1 MKKTFLM
8 ASAAT
13 VILSSPV
20 MLQPAF
26 AQSEEA
32 PTPTENAGASE
43 VPDNG
48 DADIIVTGSL
58 IRGTAKN
65 TALPV
70 SVIDAED
77 IAKRGSPTMLDL
89 IKTLP
94 VAGPVFGEVNQFNS
108 SSARQTGAGSVNLR
122 GLGPQRTLILLNGR
136 RVVSAPGLNSGGPN
150 TELFP
155 VSAIGRVE
163 VLKDGAAAT
172 YGSDAVAGV
181 VNFITRK
188 NFSGLDLSAG
198 YQAIPGSKGDYT
210 ASGVFGWVGEGVNI
224 LLSAGYQHRSKL
236 STLKRDY
243 AVLDYFTNPAGFSTT
258 SNPGTY
264 RIRNGTT
271 NLGGPVLDANCEQL
285 GGYLTFTATTP
296 NCAYGFAPFYNL
308 VETTNKYQLYGE
320 INFEVTD
327 RIDFHMEALYGKNSI
342 PNIETGPSF
351 TLVNGP
357 NGPGGTGQF
366 VIPSSNPGFIPFLQQ
381 TGNAA
386 RIGTATNI
394 IGVAYRPIGLGATP
408 GVTSKANARV
418 TDLYRLSSSLSGSIT
433 DSIDF
438 DIAGTYS
445 ESSVYQ
451 LAPDILITRYQA
463 ALNGLGGPAC
473 TGTTPGANGCLYF
486 NPFSNGAPGNPVLGL
501 TNPGYVSSAAN
512 NPAVIDWM
520 FDPVRGR
527 RESQK
532 LFVIDAVLSGK
543 LGLGLPG
550 GDVGWAV
557 GGQYRRGHYAISSTN
572 GLGDSTVTP
581 CPDPS
586 TKTCAFPTGPY
597 VFLGQATPVRL
608 DEEIKAVFGELSVPL
623 FDAFNLQFAARY
635 EDYGGLTGST
645 FNPKV
650 AAKWQIAE
658 PIAIRGSYST
668 TFKGPAM
675 VERALSGTT
684 QQAAINAAGG
694 QFKAIDSFGSP
705 SVGPERAKSYN
716 IGAIFTPSRRLTIT
730 ADYWHYRLRDQ
741 ILPVPA
747 NVIASAVAG
756 NGNGSQLVN
765 CASPLRPLITFDNN
779 DICTQGVTIGNNISR
794 IRSDTANGAPVTT
807 SGIDFELTYQA
818 PEIAG
823 VEATLG
829 ASFSRTLKYD
839 QEAFFYAGN
848 LVSGAYDALG
858 FTNYNRS
865 PGTIPKLRGQAYI
878 DLSAKNHN
886 LRFTF
891 NYIGGATDNR
901 GPAVLQTASVVGG
914 CTVANA
920 PTTAGC
926 VLNSFGL
933 RVKPFYTFD
942 STYRVELPWDM
953 AVTASVYNI
962 FNRDPSSARLE
973 LGYDSFIGN
982 PIGRSFKIG
991 VTKHF

>member
-1 MKKTFLM
+1 MKKAFLLL
-8 ASAAT
+8 SAAT
-13 VILSSPV
+13 IISLNPLSMQPV
-20 MLQPAF
+20 F
-26 AQSEEA
+26 AQA
-32 PTPTENAGASE
+32 ADDENTTDGSAE
-43 VPDNG
+43 
-48 DADIIVTGSL
+48 IIVTGSL
-58 IRGTAKN
+58 IRGAAKN

-70 SVIDAED
+70 AVIDSAE
-77 IAKRGSPTMLDL
+77 IAKRGSPTMLEL

-94 VAGPVFGEVNQFNS
+94 IAGPVFGDVNQFNGA
-108 SSARQTGAGSVNLR
+108 SARQTGAGSVNLR
-122 GLGPQRTLILLNGR
+122 GLGSQRTLILLNGR

-188 NFSGLDLSAG
+188 GFTGLDLSAD
-198 YQAIPGSKGDYT
+198 YQAISGSGGDYT
-210 ASGVFGWVGEGVNI
+210 ASGVFGWEGERVSV

-236 STLKRDY
+236 PTLERDF
-243 AVLDYFTNPAGFSTT
+243 AVLPYFTNPAGYSTT

-271 NLGGPVLDANCEQL
+271 NLGGPVLDANCTQL

-308 VETTNKYQLYGE
+308 VEKTEKFQVFGQIDY
-320 INFEVTD
+320 EVSD
-327 RIDFHMEALYGKNSI
+327 SIDFHVEALYGQNSI
-342 PNIETGPSF
+342 PQIEGGPSF

-357 NGPGGTGQF
+357 NGPGGTTQF
-366 VIPSSNPGFIPFLQQ
+366 MIPSNNPGFIPFLQQ

-386 RIGTATNI
+386 LIGTATNV

-408 GVTSKANARV
+408 GTRDKSGGRK
-418 TDLYRLSSSLSGSIT
+418 TDLFRISSSLSGRIT

-438 DIAGTYS
+438 DVAATYS
-445 ESSVYQ
+445 KANVYQ

-463 ALNGLGGPAC
+463 ALNGLGGPNC
-473 TGTTPGANGCLYF
+473 TGTTPGANGCLFF
-486 NPFSNGAPGNPVLGL
+486 NPFSNTSPGNPVLGL
-501 TNPGYVSSAAN
+501 TNPGYVSAAAN
-512 NPAVIDWM
+512 NPAVVDWM
-520 FDPVRGR
+520 LDFERGR
-527 RESQK
+527 QEDQS

-543 LGLGLPG
+543 IALGLAG

-557 GGQYRRGHYAISSTN
+557 GGQYRTGNYEIVSNNA
-572 GLGDSTVTP
+572 LGDSTINP
-581 CPDPS
+581 CPTPG
-586 TKTCAFPTGPY
+586 TTTCAFATGPY
-597 VFLGQATPVRL
+597 VFLGQATPAKL
-608 DEEIKAVFGELSVPL
+608 TEQIKAVFGELSVPL
-623 FDAFNLQFAARY
+623 FDSFNVQLAARY

-650 AAKWQIAE
+650 AVKWQVVE
-658 PIAIRGSYST
+658 PLALRGSYST

-705 SVGPERAKSYN
+705 SVGPEKAKSYN
-716 IGAIFTPSRRLTIT
+716 IGAILTPSRRLTIT
-730 ADYWHYRLRDQ
+730 ADYWHYRLSDQ

-756 NGNGSQLVN
+756 NGNGSQFVN

-779 DICTQGVTIGNNISR
+779 DACTQGVTIGNNISR
-794 IRSDTANGAPVTT
+794 IRSDTANGAPLTT
-807 SGIDFELTYQA
+807 SGIDIEVTYKA
-818 PEIAG
+818 PEFAG
-823 VEATLG
+823 IDATIG
-829 ASFSRTLKYD
+829 AFFSRTLTYD

-865 PGTIPKLRGQAYI
+865 PGTIPKLRGQAYV
-878 DLSAKNHN
+878 DMAAKNHN
-886 LRFTF
+886 LRLTF

-901 GPAVLQTASVVGG
+901 GPAVVQTASVAAG

-920 PTTAGC
+920 AATPGC
-926 VLNSFGL
+926 ALNTYGIRGEALLHIRSFL
-933 RVKPFYTFD
+933 SPSV
-942 STYRVELPWDM
+942 
-953 AVTASVYNI
+953 AVGHDCLSQCLQPVQPRSI
-962 FNRDPSSARLE
+962 SSATGTWLRFLHRKPDRPE
-973 LGYDSFIGN
+973 FQDRRNEALLSL
-982 PIGRSFKIG
+982 
-991 VTKHF
+991 